1 MCDRIPGSKWCS
13 IALLVAIVA
22 LMTTL
27 VPHRAAAQTTSLVI
41 ETVPPLE
48 GITFRFDGESYS
60 TNEEG
65 VARVDSAV
73 PGRFELQTRDRVLLS
88 SSQRIEFAVWS
99 DGVAESVRVVDIEGS
114 THLQAGFRVD
124 NLVAESF
131 RTSEG
136 DVLKPNSVGP
146 FVIVDDT
153 GESTTFPGSSRGLAG
168 PTAQIW
174 ERFPAGTRWLPAARI
189 VSKNG
194 QLRAEGAS
202 YRVRS
207 VSVEGEQMSASS
219 VPFTPAEASEWGI
232 QVDTSGGS
240 LPRALILVP
249 LLIGGLIL
257 WLVVVKRIRRSSQP
271 SVPGA
276 RKLARFVRRQ
286 SVPREPAGREF
297 VRIKLRT
304 GRTVEGWRIHN
315 PGADPT
321 EAVNLAVT
329 SVWGPDGSKVTSQPT
344 DSFLFPSQIIQID
357 VYEGRTSDSSTE
369 MPDSRIGTDLSIRRR

>member
-1 MCDRIPGSKWCS
+1 
-13 IALLVAIVA
+13 VTIVA
-22 LMTTL
+22 LLATL
-27 VPHRAAAQTTSLVI
+27 VPHRAAAAQTESLVI

-48 GITFRFDGESYS
+48 GIIFRLDGESYS
-60 TNEEG
+60 TDEEG

-73 PGRFELQTRDRVLLS
+73 PGRFELQTNDRVLLTG
-88 SSQRIEFAVWS
+88 SQRIEFAVWS
-99 DGVAESVRVVDIEGS
+99 DGVAESLRVVDIEGS

-174 ERFPAGTRWLPAARI
+174 ERFPAGTRWLPAVRI
-189 VSKNG
+189 VSEND
-194 QLRAEGAS
+194 QLRAEEAS

-219 VPFTPAEASEWGI
+219 VPFTPAGASEWGI
-232 QVDTSGGS
+232 QVDTSGGP

-249 LLIGGLIL
+249 LLIGGAILGLLGMVLI
-257 WLVVVKRIRRSSQP
+257 RGRSQP
-271 SVPGA
+271 SVA
-276 RKLARFVRRQ
+276 RTPRFVAGFVRRQ
-286 SVPREPAGREF
+286 RVPREPDREF

-304 GRTVEGWRIHN
+304 GRTVEGWRIHI

-344 DSFLFPSQIIQID
+344 DSFLFPSQIIQIEAPTRSEPH
-357 VYEGRTSDSSTE
+357 V
-369 MPDSRIGTDLSIRRR
+369 RRARP